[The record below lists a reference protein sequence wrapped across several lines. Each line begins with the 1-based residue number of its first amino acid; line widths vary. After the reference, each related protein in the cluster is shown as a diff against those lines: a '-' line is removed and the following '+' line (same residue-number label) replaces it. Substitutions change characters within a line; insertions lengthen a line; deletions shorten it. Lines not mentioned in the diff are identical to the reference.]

1 MGPLERYE
9 RQSMGL
15 NANNEEGMVNESY
28 YTEGN
33 LAPAVEGA
41 LRQNNKLYN
50 EVKSGTWSQTFDTGN
65 LIYTVGAQDGNRYV
79 QYDQKNVEQVREK
92 CKMMREFY
100 REHGTDNPFFAGT
113 FHAMDL
119 PKCFAHEISS
129 KWFNNRPWELIKQD
143 KQDKILF
150 YAIVNEYYSD
160 FVCHPSGKIPL
171 PYNPAI
177 PVK

>member
-1 MGPLERYE
+1 
-9 RQSMGL
+9 MGL
-15 NANNEEGMVNESY
+15 NANNEEALVDEKY
-28 YTEGN
+28 YTDGN
-33 LAPAVEGA
+33 HAAGVEMV
-41 LRQNNKLYN
+41 LRANDKLYN

-65 LIYTVGAQDGNRYV
+65 LKYTIGAQDGNRYV
-79 QYDQKNVEQVREK
+79 QYDQKNVEQIREK
-92 CKMMREFY
+92 CKTMREFY
-100 REHGTDNPFFAGT
+100 KEHGTDNPFFAGT

-150 YAIVNEYYSD
+150 YAIVNQYYSD

-177 PVK
+177 PTK